1 MSNKT
6 RSVLRI
12 IAVLLVL
19 LAVFIELGVISIPAI
34 NYMRFWMAVI
44 GFGLMLISSK

>member
-34 NYMRFWMAVI
+34 NHMRFWMSVI
-44 GFGLMLISSK
+44 GFGMMLISSK